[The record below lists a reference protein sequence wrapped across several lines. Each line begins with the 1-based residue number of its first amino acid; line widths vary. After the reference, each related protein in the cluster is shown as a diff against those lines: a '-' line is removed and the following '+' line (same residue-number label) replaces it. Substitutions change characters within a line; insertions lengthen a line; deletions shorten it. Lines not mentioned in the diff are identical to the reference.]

1 MPEVLCCCLLHSCE
15 CLRCFAAALLCS
27 AAACG
32 ALLLHCCALLLPVLH
47 CCALLLIC
55 PITLNPL
62 SLALVLR
69 GIGYVALYYA
79 IGHCAG
85 DSLDLWVPP
94 GADDSTPVM
103 FWIFGGVRTTPKT
116 IDFT

>member
-15 CLRCFAAALLCS
+15 CLRCFVVACCT

-69 GIGYVALYYA
+69 GLGYVALYYA

-103 FWIFGGVRTTPKT
+103 FLIFGGVRTTPKT